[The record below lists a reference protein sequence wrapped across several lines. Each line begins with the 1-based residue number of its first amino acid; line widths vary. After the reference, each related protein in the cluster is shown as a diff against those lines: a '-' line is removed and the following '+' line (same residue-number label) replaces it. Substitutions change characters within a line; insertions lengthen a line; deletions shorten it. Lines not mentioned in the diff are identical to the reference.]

1 MKCTKYSVR
10 RNMIFQFDVV
20 HIPLLPDEF
29 EQKKGWFLRVAW
41 QAKVKV
47 RQDVV
52 ILFQDH
58 HKSGSV

>member
-1 MKCTKYSVR
+1 
-10 RNMIFQFDVV
+10 MIFQFDVIR
-20 HIPLLPDEF
+20 IPLLPDEF

-41 QAKVKV
+41 QAKV